1 MKNIPL
7 AAFLS
12 CAGYQLTED
21 EKRLFSLFKPAGIT
35 LFSRNI
41 KDEIQLKNLIDEI
54 KNITGDDVL
63 IAVDQ
68 EGGRVRRL
76 KEPVYRKYA
85 SQWQIGSLDNK
96 KAAKA
101 AKLHAELISQDLR
114 NVGIDINFA
123 PVLDVW
129 HKSTTNSLET
139 RCFSDDALKVAKL
152 GKIMLE
158 NYIESA
164 IIPCIK
170 HLPGHGLA
178 EVDPHLGL
186 PVIKAGLDQLANEF
200 YPFKQCSNS
209 PMGMTA
215 HIVLEAIDDKFPITL
230 SKKGINDII
239 RGEIGFDG
247 FLISDAID
255 MHALCGTPS
264 QKALAALDAGCDC
277 VCYCF
282 GNIEEMTE
290 LCNNC
295 PRMADNS
302 LVRLDKAKQILHN
315 RYERLSA
322 DDAKIYAELTGETVE
337 YAVNYDATEVL
348 NNMQRKRRKC
358 LHG

>member
-1 MKNIPL
+1 MKNVPL

-12 CAGYQLTED
+12 CEGYKLTED
-21 EKRLFSLFKPAGIT
+21 EKRLFSKFIPAGIT

-41 KDEIQLKNLIDEI
+41 KDKIQLQNLINEI
-54 KNITGDDVL
+54 KNIAGDDVL

-76 KEPVYRKYA
+76 KEPLYRKYA
-85 SQWQIGSLDNK
+85 SQWQIGSLNSQ
-96 KAAKA
+96 KAVKV
-101 AKLHAELISQDLR
+101 AKLHAKLISQDLR

-123 PVLDVW
+123 PVLDIW
-129 HKSTTNSLET
+129 HDCTTKALET
-139 RCFSDDALKVAKL
+139 RCFSNDVFKVAKL
-152 GKIMLE
+152 GKAMLKS
-158 NYIESA
+158 YIKSA

-170 HLPGHGLA
+170 HIPGHGLA

-186 PVIKAGLDQLANEF
+186 PVIKAKLDELQNEF
-200 YPFKQCSNS
+200 YPFRQCSKA

-215 HIVLEAIDDKFPITL
+215 HIVLEAIDDKYPITL
-230 SKKGINDII
+230 SKKGISEII
-239 RGEIGFDG
+239 RGEIGFNG

-264 QKALAALDAGCDC
+264 QKAQAALSAGCDC

-282 GNIEEMTE
+282 GNIGEMTE
-290 LCNNC
+290 LCHNC
-295 PRMADNS
+295 PKMADNS

-315 RYERLSA
+315 KPECSDT
-322 DDAKIYAELTGETVE
+322 DDAKIYAELTGETAE

-348 NNMQRKRRKC
+348 NNMQRKKKC